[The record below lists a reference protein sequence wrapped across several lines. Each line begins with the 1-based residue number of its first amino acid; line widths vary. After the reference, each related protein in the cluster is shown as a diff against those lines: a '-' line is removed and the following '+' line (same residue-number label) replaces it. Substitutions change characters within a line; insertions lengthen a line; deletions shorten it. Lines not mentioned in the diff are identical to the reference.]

1 MVKKSSGSYDLVDNT
16 SAQAFRG
23 YNTGSNV
30 VAAVNA
36 TRGMVAYYNGSMAR
50 LYYAAS
56 NGGQTE
62 LAGNVWTSNLPYLV
76 QKDDPYDY
84 ENTASVKKNYTF
96 RRDFS
101 ANSLPDSV
109 EDAMRSAVAA
119 EFTKNG
125 LSTAASGVIIESI
138 DGIALHS
145 PNYPAPSRTYTK
157 ARFTVTAPGGFFG
170 GAERVL

>member
-1 MVKKSSGSYDLVDNT
+1 MPNDAPN
-16 SAQAFRG
+16 AQRHGRLIVAMLILFCACG
-23 YNTGSNV
+23 LFGGV
-30 VAAVNA
+30 VG
-36 TRGMVAYYNGSMAR
+36 TYNGGFAMC
-50 LYYAAS
+50 YYTAS

-84 ENTASVKKNYTF
+84 ENTASVKKSYTF

-125 LSTAASGVIIESI
+125 LSTAASGVIIESL
-138 DGIALHS
+138 DGMELHS
-145 PNYPAPSRTYTK
+145 PNYPAPSRTYTQV
-157 ARFTVTAPGGFFG
+157 RVTVTARPAWMPPARRRRASF
-170 GAERVL
+170 RRT